1 MHARTNTHERSHRA
15 GDPVRV
21 RLLGG
26 FRVSVGKRESS
37 GKAWSSR
44 KASAV
49 MKLLCLAPG
58 YALHREQAMD
68 TLWPNLGRR
77 KASNNLRQA
86 LHSARKAL
94 HTDQEAARCLLASSG
109 ERIALCPDG
118 ELWADTE
125 AFEAAARGA
134 LRTKEPR
141 AYEAA
146 LDLYT
151 GELLPEDRYEDWT
164 EAPRARLRKIYL
176 SLLFEVATLH
186 EGRGDYGSAEGALD
200 RVLIEEPANEGAHT
214 SLMRLYAIR
223 GRRSEALS
231 QYERL
236 KVALLHTFGVEPSAS
251 VRALREEISS
261 GRFPPPDAPRES
273 GQKVVA
279 TSTNNLPS
287 PRTSFVGR
295 EREVVEVKRELA
307 MTRLLTLTGTGGA
320 GKTRL
325 ALEVA
330 RDLAGTCPEG
340 AWFVDLAPLSE
351 PEVVP
356 QAVAAALEVREE
368 PGRPLTDTLADVLS
382 GKNLLVLLDNCEHL
396 IEAAA
401 DLVDVLLGRCP
412 GLRVVATSREPLGV
426 EGEVLWRVPPLSVPQ
441 ASTPS
446 DDLHEYA
453 AVRLFVDRA
462 CLKVPAFGITR
473 ENAGA
478 VCEVCR
484 RLEGVP
490 LAVELAAAR
499 MGSAAV
505 EQLARRLD
513 DALAVLSS
521 GPRTA
526 SPRQRTMRATLQW
539 SFGLLSEKQRAA
551 FRRLSGFAGGFTLEA
566 AEAVLPEEGLEE
578 AEVLDLVSALVDKS
592 LLIVGIGSGHT
603 LRYRMLEPVWQFAR
617 EKLEES
623 GEAESMKRSHAEYFL
638 TLAEEAEPELKG
650 PDQVEWLVRLEAEHD
665 NMRAALSWALQQGE
679 AELAIGLGD
688 TLWSFWYRRGYH
700 SEGRRWLEGAL
711 AIDGWRSPQSRAMA
725 LGGLGML
732 AVQQGDVDR
741 VQEAGEE
748 GLELLAQAGSEASG
762 AKIYLL
768 SVSGYVA
775 LIREDYER
783 ATRLYE
789 ESLPL
794 SREMRDD
801 WALAFSL
808 FGLAL
813 VSDRVGDPNRSAELY
828 EESIDLFRQ
837 LGDKFSLAFGLNAL
851 GLAECSRGDLVR
863 AEKLTEESV
872 ALLREQG
879 AGGDAAAGLHDLGWM
894 ALLRDDL
901 GRAADLY
908 EEALTVAWD
917 IERNPVVFSAL
928 EGFACLAG
936 AHGEAKRAAR
946 LWGAAQALH
955 EAKGIPRNADFLAEA
970 DDRISVV
977 HSGMGE
983 EAWEEAWREGRAMT
997 TEEAVRYA
1005 FSEKPASSSDSAE
1018 PPTVTSTDSLTH
1030 REQEIAKL
1038 VARGLTNHQIA
1049 SELFISDRTVAT
1061 HLGRVFKKLKV
1072 HAREQIG
1079 DLLSDQA

>member
-1 MHARTNTHERSHRA
+1 M
-15 GDPVRV
+15 

-26 FRVSVGKRESS
+26 FRVSVGNRESS

-58 YALHREQAMD
+58 YALHREQVMD

-125 AFEAAARGA
+125 AFEVAARGA
-134 LRTKEPR
+134 LRTREPR

-164 EAPRARLRKIYL
+164 EAPRARLRETYL
-176 SLLFEVATLH
+176 SLLLGVATLH
-186 EGRGDYGSAEGALD
+186 EGGGDYGSAEGALD
-200 RVLIEEPANEGAHT
+200 RVLIEEPATEGAHT
-214 SLMRLYAIR
+214 SLMRLNAIR

-251 VRALREEISS
+251 VRALHEEIAS
-261 GRFPPPDAPRES
+261 GRYPPPDAPREP
-273 GQKVVA
+273 GQEEAA
-279 TSTNNLPS
+279 TSPNNLPS

-325 ALEVA
+325 ALEVT
-330 RDLAGTCPEG
+330 RDLAGTYPEG
-340 AWFVDLAPLSE
+340 TWFVNLAPLSE
-351 PEVVP
+351 PELVP
-356 QAVAAALEVREE
+356 QAVAAALEVREQ
-368 PGRPLTDTLADVLS
+368 PGRPLTDTLADVLG

-401 DLVDVLLGRCP
+401 DLVDVLLGRCS

-446 DDLHEYA
+446 DELPEYA

-462 CLKVPAFGITR
+462 RLKVPAFGITR

-513 DALAVLSS
+513 DALTVLSS

-539 SFGLLSEKQRAA
+539 SHSLLSEEEKAA
-551 FRRLSGFAGGFTLEA
+551 FRILSAFAGGFTLEA
-566 AEAVLPEEGLEE
+566 TEAVLPEEGLEE

-603 LRYRMLEPVWQFAR
+603 LRYRMLEPIWQFAR

-623 GEAESMKRSHAEYFL
+623 GEAESMKRAHAEYFL
-638 TLAEEAEPELKG
+638 SLAEEAEPELKG
-650 PDQVEWLVRLEAEHD
+650 PDQVEWLGRLEAEHD
-665 NMRAALSWALQQGE
+665 NMRAALSWALQHEE
-679 AELAIGLGD
+679 AELALGLGGA
-688 TLWSFWYRRGYH
+688 LWSFWYRRGYH
-700 SEGRRWLEGAL
+700 SAGRRWLEGAL
-711 AIDGWRSPQSRAMA
+711 AIDGWRSPESRAMA

-732 AVQQGDVDR
+732 AVQQGDVDCI
-741 VQEAGEE
+741 QEAGEE
-748 GLELLAQAGSEASG
+748 GLELLAREGREASG

-783 ATRLYE
+783 ARRLYE

-794 SREMRDD
+794 SRQMRDD

-813 VSDRVGDPNRSAELY
+813 VFDRVGDPNRSAELY
-828 EESIDLFRQ
+828 EESIDLFRE

-851 GLAECSRGDLVR
+851 GLAERSRGDLVR

-894 ALLRDDL
+894 ALLRNDL

-908 EEALTVAWD
+908 EEALGVAWD

-970 DDRISVV
+970 DVRISRAR
-977 HSGMGE
+977 SGMGE
-983 EAWEEAWREGRAMT
+983 EAWEEAWHEGGAMT

-1005 FSEKPASSSDSAE
+1005 FSEKPASPSDSAG
-1018 PPTVTSTDSLTH
+1018 PSTATSTDSLTH

-1038 VARGLTNHQIA
+1038 VARGLTNRQIA